1 MRNFELKRICKP
13 SLHDHETVEQ
23 FVYVAK
29 DDVITDEDIEEVL
42 LDIIA
47 RHNITE
53 YVDFMHA
60 INNER
65 VTFIDK
71 SYLQPLNLRNAFK
84 EIVKSKG
91 YKTDYKSNTDAG
103 KYFEDLKDIV
113 KMRCL
118 NLKTIPQNIELRL

>member
-1 MRNFELKRICKP
+1 MKNFELKQIYNPDDEEAERSI
-13 SLHDHETVEQ
+13 
-23 FVYVAK
+23 YVAK

-47 RHNITE
+47 RYNIIE
-53 YVDFMHA
+53 FVDFMHA

-65 VTFIDK
+65 VSFIDK
-71 SYLQPLNLRNAFK
+71 SYLQSINLRNAFK

-91 YKTDYKSNTDAG
+91 YTTDYKYRTDCD

-113 KMRCL
+113 KIRCM